1 MSTSYSLSLLATI
14 AEEFDVP
21 VRIIDTVTEILS
33 WANVYPNIFW
43 EEGLECICLE
53 WECPVGYLTIN
64 VYANRIALF
73 KNLKGIR
80 KNEFDATLT
89 EAIEAYNDSH
99 DILAQYVRTFEID
112 EVDDYADNF

>member
-21 VRIIDTVTEILS
+21 VKIIDTVTEILS
-33 WANVYPNIFW
+33 WTNVHPNIFL

-64 VYANRIALF
+64 VYADRIAMF
-73 KNLKGIR
+73 KNLKGVR
-80 KNEFDATLT
+80 KNEFSATLT
-89 EAIEAYNDSH
+89 EAIDEYQKSKN
-99 DILAQYVRTFEID
+99 ILAEYIRDF
-112 EVDDYADNF
+112 EVDDYADNL